1 MANVLKYVKSAPSF
15 RSSLPFFFA
24 THYPFPRNDKVS
36 SRSLANRLP
45 LEVSP
50 SSSRS
55 AVRLNCHRFRTTCG
69 HQRVPHGSPGPNAL
83 WRPVEIRVARHC
95 LTTPILPDFPF
106 PSNWRWHCMQLT
118 VQNSALILVCWPP
131 LLSLA
136 TSNWLP
142 CQIMHYSRVMPVV
155 NGARYFTS
163 TAVVMNEVLK
173 LIICTAVVIREKVK
187 ENKPWSLA
195 SLWEEVMG
203 GDAWKLVIPAVLY
216 TVHPHF
222 SPPFC
227 SDHSV

>member
-95 LTTPILPDFPF
+95 LTTPILPDFPISF
-106 PSNWRWHCMQLT
+106 QLALTLYAVDGPEFGVDFGMLAPASFASNVELT
-118 VQNSALILVCWPP
+118 PLSDHALFTGHARSQWSALL
-131 LLSLA
+131 
-136 TSNWLP
+136 
-142 CQIMHYSRVMPVV
+142 HFHSR
-155 NGARYFTS
+155 GYER
-163 TAVVMNEVLK
+163 
-173 LIICTAVVIREKVK
+173 
-187 ENKPWSLA
+187 
-195 SLWEEVMG
+195 
-203 GDAWKLVIPAVLY
+203 
-216 TVHPHF
+216 
-222 SPPFC
+222 SPQVDYLHG
-227 SDHSV
+227 SRNT